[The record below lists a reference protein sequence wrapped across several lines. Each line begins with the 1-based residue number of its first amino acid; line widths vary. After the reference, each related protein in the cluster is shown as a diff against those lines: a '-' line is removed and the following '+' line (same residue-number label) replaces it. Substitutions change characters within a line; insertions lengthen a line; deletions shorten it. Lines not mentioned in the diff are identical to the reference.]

1 MNSSFTSLSTVC
13 VCAYVHCLT
22 FGILTLLLQP
32 FLNSELHQNVK
43 NCWDNSKKVSWVFF
57 PPSAPSCCC
66 LWQSPIYIHVVSF
79 ELMSSITMSVAISF
93 CTRAACYFGAAVGLS
108 GYSCTQC
115 LRSWSD
121 MLHILCLSV
130 WAIAC
135 TARMS
140 TPPGLLSK
148 SKESFCFPH
157 FEDAS
162 NTVKPFSLG
171 YLIFTNPRLCCLEFF
186 QNII

>member
-1 MNSSFTSLSTVC
+1 MWICTLPDIWHPHTSPST
-13 VCAYVHCLT
+13 
-22 FGILTLLLQP
+22 I

-43 NCWDNSKKVSWVFF
+43 NCRDNSKAVSFF
-57 PPSAPSCCC
+57 PSSAPSCCC
-66 LWQSPIYIHVVSF
+66 LGQSPIYIHAVSF

-93 CTRAACYFGAAVGLS
+93 CTHIACYFGAAVGLS

-115 LRSWSD
+115 SCSWSD

-130 WAIAC
+130 WAITC

-140 TPPGLLSK
+140 APQGLLSK
-148 SKESFCFPH
+148 SKESFCFPL

-162 NTVKPFSLG
+162 NTVKLSLLG
-171 YLIFTNPRLCCLEFF
+171 YLIFTNTHLCCLEFSK
-186 QNII
+186 I